1 MQIYIANDNVLVLD
15 GLKDIVS
22 DAYVNSATVTAQLKT
37 TTGTDVGGPL
47 ALGYVPG
54 SSGRYRA
61 TLEEDLPLEDQT
73 AYEVHID
80 ADAGSD
86 LKAHWEVTA
95 IAVTRR
101 A

>member
-1 MQIYIANDNVLVLD
+1 MQIYIGNDNALVVD
-15 GLKDIVS
+15 GLKDIVA
-22 DAYVNSATVTAQLKT
+22 DVYVNAATVTAQVKT
-37 TTGTDVGGPL
+37 TAGANVGGAL
-47 ALGYVPG
+47 ALAYVIG
-54 SSGRYRA
+54 SHDRYRA

-86 LKAHWEVTA
+86 LKAHWEPPATA
-95 IAVTRR
+95 VIRR